1 MDLAVRSSQEEEAT
15 RTSFHAISREGDA
28 SSQNLSHK
36 QQNNR
41 RKSIF
46 LSKADA
52 EVDAEEEEEEEVIS
66 SSIVDDSCREC
77 ATRDDEAEGD
87 RAEVKA
93 GQMSR
98 VDEASVLKP
107 PPSVSDTDAHLCL
120 MLDSFTTQL
129 MDWDLN
135 DEDLLL
141 FGQRIISFV
150 EVNIDVNSFTEFM
163 QSLLLEDDSISQSQL
178 SFKSQTLSTILE
190 EPDYSLLN
198 TLGRPWKEGNS
209 IGSGITRVT
218 GDEQFSCS
226 LNYDI
231 IATCLVRAFVQLS
244 LPTENKHP
252 RWIEIGNCL
261 KYCLPK
267 IDQDQDNIWVHVSPE
282 MLGIISS
289 MHLQLGGG
297 GVKLT
302 SKPRSRRGD
311 NALLQNQKTS
321 DFQQTIQKLIS
332 EWLVL
337 NPDLSDRGEGPS
349 IFFKKHVL
357 ISVSVEPPIPSS
369 HEQIPLSFPVVL
381 FGKTVVLQTFAAS
394 YTSNSPYIPDP
405 HLKIISRTTSE
416 YNYGKYFLVDSD
428 GYVKKDD
435 ITIEGTCQC
444 NSGDYSLNRL
454 FFIESCS
461 QPSVFIQYTLNGE
474 ILFFSQKFDLRGSD
488 LEKFVSNNEEWIEAG
503 IIAAFMDRI
512 SSAFVDHPRFQ
523 FNIFL
528 PLDFDLAVLVN
539 QLSEEEALAYLER
552 VLGAYELDENTIIHL
567 VVNVNFMHWI
577 YCAAV
582 FSNSTIYLCDSL
594 SKKLT
599 KTGEPKIDTDP
610 VYINLCKVL
619 GMEFQRR
626 RRASMEWNKVICEK
640 LMQQSESPIRR
651 CGVYCM
657 VFLLRGFLEG
667 IHCDHPFENFNLTD
681 FNTYED
687 PANTSFSNKFYSVL
701 KEGILRVIVGS
712 ISVRDFVSFFG
723 DRHEKPKA
731 DIYAK
736 YKLDNGSKYDFQ
748 CRSGWLPKDTYDF
761 ISK

>member
-1 MDLAVRSSQEEEAT
+1 
-15 RTSFHAISREGDA
+15 
-28 SSQNLSHK
+28 
-36 QQNNR
+36 
-41 RKSIF
+41 
-46 LSKADA
+46 
-52 EVDAEEEEEEEVIS
+52 
-66 SSIVDDSCREC
+66 
-77 ATRDDEAEGD
+77 
-87 RAEVKA
+87 
-93 GQMSR
+93 
-98 VDEASVLKP
+98 
-107 PPSVSDTDAHLCL
+107 
-120 MLDSFTTQL
+120 
-129 MDWDLN
+129 
-135 DEDLLL
+135 
-141 FGQRIISFV
+141 
-150 EVNIDVNSFTEFM
+150 
-163 QSLLLEDDSISQSQL
+163 
-178 SFKSQTLSTILE
+178 
-190 EPDYSLLN
+190 
-198 TLGRPWKEGNS
+198 
-209 IGSGITRVT
+209 
-218 GDEQFSCS
+218 
-226 LNYDI
+226 
-231 IATCLVRAFVQLS
+231 
-244 LPTENKHP
+244 
-252 RWIEIGNCL
+252 
-261 KYCLPK
+261 
-267 IDQDQDNIWVHVSPE
+267 
-282 MLGIISS
+282 
-289 MHLQLGGG
+289 
-297 GVKLT
+297 
-302 SKPRSRRGD
+302 
-311 NALLQNQKTS
+311 
-321 DFQQTIQKLIS
+321 
-332 EWLVL
+332 
-337 NPDLSDRGEGPS
+337 
-349 IFFKKHVL
+349 
-357 ISVSVEPPIPSS
+357 
-369 HEQIPLSFPVVL
+369 
-381 FGKTVVLQTFAAS
+381 
-394 YTSNSPYIPDP
+394 
-405 HLKIISRTTSE
+405 
-416 YNYGKYFLVDSD
+416 
-428 GYVKKDD
+428 
-435 ITIEGTCQC
+435 
-444 NSGDYSLNRL
+444 
-454 FFIESCS
+454 
-461 QPSVFIQYTLNGE
+461 
-474 ILFFSQKFDLRGSD
+474 LRGSD
-488 LEKFVSNNEEWIEAG
+488 LEKFVSNDKEWIEAG

-599 KTGEPKIDTDP
+599 KTGDPTIDTDP